1 MKKIS
6 VILVCVSF
14 SAVTAGAFVL
24 ESFKEPVYYSE
35 ERIESA
41 IEESQDQDEIEQNQE
56 FEKFKAI
63 REKLPQ
69 AEEEVSLIAVGD
81 IMLSRDVATKIYQ
94 YNDINYPFLDTRD
107 YLKTA
112 DLVFGNLETPIT
124 AGRRISSY
132 EMVFRADPGVENAMR
147 DANFSVLSLANNH
160 TLNFGANGLTD
171 TFDYLTGAGILYSG
185 AGASEARA
193 WAPAFIETKGI
204 KFAFLSYAQSNFVPA
219 AYRAGTGPVVAIMD
233 KEKMASAVAEAKERA
248 DFVIVSMHAGTEYV
262 AAPNRVQTDFARAAV
277 DAGADL
283 VLGHHPHVVESAE
296 VYKGKYIFYSLG
308 NFIFDQMWSYQTQRG
323 LALKAFFNKQ
333 GVSKIELIPVLIEN
347 YAKPKIL
354 AADQGADILARLG
367 LDMGER
373 VGFSWDREKND
384 FTQNNRKIF
393 SGVGASYADA
403 IEKLIKLDS
412 DGDRV
417 AEEYLLKDG
426 RFRVK
431 ESYKIIWQSP
441 EDWWVDDFALAD
453 STGDGKIEIN
463 LSVWKSGSFGESKPF
478 WIEEGDPSVKN
489 HLFVYG
495 YINNE
500 AVPVWQSSNLDQP
513 NCEFDFQDIDADGRQ
528 ELVVIEG
535 EYAEDFVCRGKYVAV
550 WRWNGWGFSLVWRSP
565 VGDYTNLEVEKINGM
580 GYILSDAG

>member
-1 MKKIS
+1 MKKFS

-14 SAVTAGAFVL
+14 SAVTAVAFVL
-24 ESFKEPVYYSE
+24 ESFKEPVYYSG
-35 ERIESA
+35 ERVESA
-41 IEESQDQDEIEQNQE
+41 VQEAEGQDETEQNQE

-69 AEEEVSLIAVGD
+69 TEEEVSLIAVGD

-94 YNDINYPFLDTRD
+94 HNDVNYSFLDTRD

-124 AGRRISSY
+124 PGRRILSY

-160 TLNFGANGLTD
+160 TLNFGADGLTD
-171 TFDYLTGAGILYSG
+171 TFDYLTEAGILYSG
-185 AGASEARA
+185 AGAGEARA
-193 WAPAFIETKGI
+193 WAPVFVETKGI

-219 AYRAGTGPVVAIMD
+219 AYRVGTGPIVAAMD
-233 KEKMASAVAEAKERA
+233 KEKMASAVAQAKERA
-248 DFVIVSMHAGTEYV
+248 DFVIVSMHAGAEYV
-262 AAPNRVQTDFARAAV
+262 AAPNRTQTDFARAAV

-283 VLGHHPHVVESAE
+283 VLGHHPHVVESVE
-296 VYKGKYIFYSLG
+296 IYKGKYIFYSLG
-308 NFIFDQMWSYQTQRG
+308 NFVFDQMWSYQTQRG
-323 LALKAFFNKQ
+323 LAVKAFFNKW
-333 GVSKIELIPVLIEN
+333 GVSKIELVPVLIEN

-354 AADQGADILARLG
+354 TADQGADILARLG
-367 LDMGER
+367 LGMDER
-373 VGFSWDREKND
+373 ICFSWDGEKND

-393 SGVGASYADA
+393 SGVGASYAAAAD
-403 IEKLIKLDS
+403 KLIKLDS
-412 DGDRV
+412 DKDGV
-417 AEEYLLKDG
+417 AEEYLLKNG

-441 EDWWVDDFALAD
+441 QDWWVDDFALAD
-453 STGDGKIEIN
+453 STGDGKVDIN
-463 LSVWKSGSFGESKPF
+463 LSVWKSGSFGASKPF
-478 WIEEGDPSVKN
+478 WIEEDDPSVKN
-489 HLFVYG
+489 HLFVYD

-500 AVPVWQSSNLDQP
+500 VVPIWQSSNLDQP
-513 NCEFDFQDIDADGRQ
+513 NCEFDFQDIDNDGNE

-535 EYAEDFVCRGKYVAV
+535 EYAEDFICEGKHVAV
-550 WRWNGWGFSLVWRSP
+550 WQWNGWGFSLVWRSP
-565 VGDYTNLEVEKINGM
+565 AGDYADLQLEKINGA